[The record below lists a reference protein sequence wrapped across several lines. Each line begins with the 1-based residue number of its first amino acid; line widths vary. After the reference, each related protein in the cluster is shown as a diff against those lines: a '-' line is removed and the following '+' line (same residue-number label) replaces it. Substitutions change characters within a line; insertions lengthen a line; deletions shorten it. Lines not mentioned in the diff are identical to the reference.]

1 MKTKKTLKTIAT
13 LAMTLGMLVGCGE
26 AKVIEYDGTETQ
38 GVEVKDGVTHIK
50 IGNSAAESGESAS
63 IGVPFNWGIQQT
75 LAQYEIAHPTI
86 KFDWTHYDDEFNASK
101 GQNYLEKLVETDKIF
116 AVVGH
121 FGSPVVEATTEY
133 IVKQGIPMVY
143 AACGVTSL
151 YNEAAKGHQRALIP
165 VQPIFQTEGKSLLAT
180 AVAPKANGGLDGKN
194 IGVIYTTDDTGKPMY
209 DSIKA
214 EAKKLGVKISA
225 QAVDAGSTDP
235 SSAVNALKNKK
246 CDTVIVCSLQSGFTS
261 IVTQMVKSNFENVNI
276 LTAYISSNTSTM
288 GSVTSI
294 GAATENRHLYSTAW
308 LDIMTPV
315 DTWQLIPSIGAD
327 GNVEY
332 NEDGSVKMVYN
343 ILTQFTSDY
352 WNFFYLVNN
361 VDVLAHRELGPT
373 AGLPYGANSYAMAGY
388 LAADIFL
395 QGIDRIVEKGVDF
408 TWKNYL
414 DLMEEKPVDLKMS
427 KGGTIDLADG
437 KRLGVTRLALC
448 EYTRNIDAKTGKDA
462 ENEKGEPQATSQTIR
477 GLTGID
483 ELEKACGVGQ

>member
-1 MKTKKTLKTIAT
+1 
-13 LAMTLGMLVGCGE
+13 
-26 AKVIEYDGTETQ
+26 
-38 GVEVKDGVTHIK
+38 
-50 IGNSAAESGESAS
+50 
-63 IGVPFNWGIQQT
+63 
-75 LAQYEIAHPTI
+75 
-86 KFDWTHYDDEFNASK
+86 
-101 GQNYLEKLVETDKIF
+101 
-116 AVVGH
+116 
-121 FGSPVVEATTEY
+121 
-133 IVKQGIPMVY
+133 
-143 AACGVTSL
+143 
-151 YNEAAKGHQRALIP
+151 
-165 VQPIFQTEGKSLLAT
+165 
-180 AVAPKANGGLDGKN
+180 
-194 IGVIYTTDDTGKPMY
+194 
-209 DSIKA
+209 
-214 EAKKLGVKISA
+214 
-225 QAVDAGSTDP
+225 
-235 SSAVNALKNKK
+235 
-246 CDTVIVCSLQSGFTS
+246 
-261 IVTQMVKSNFENVNI
+261 
-276 LTAYISSNTSTM
+276 
-288 GSVTSI
+288 
-294 GAATENRHLYSTAW
+294 
-308 LDIMTPV
+308 MTPV